1 MLLTFLLIKG
11 VITLLDY
18 SKKKKRVFKVKLH
31 DEKVLNIPLPTKKV
45 FDMLTEFNNNMDLSE
60 LYDLVTV
67 IINSDKSTKYT
78 LDQISDMFDF
88 DDLREFL
95 AEYVN
100 FVTEVTKDPN

>member
-1 MLLTFLLIKG
+1 
-11 VITLLDY
+11 
-18 SKKKKRVFKVKLH
+18 
-31 DEKVLNIPLPTKKV
+31 
-45 FDMLTEFNNNMDLSE
+45 MDLSE